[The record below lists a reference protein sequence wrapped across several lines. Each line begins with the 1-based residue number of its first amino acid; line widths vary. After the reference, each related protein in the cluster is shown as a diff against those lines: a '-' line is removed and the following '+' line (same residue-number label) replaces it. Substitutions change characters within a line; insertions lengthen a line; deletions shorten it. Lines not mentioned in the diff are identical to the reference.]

1 MSRIGVLGGMGPS
14 ATVDFMEKIIQ
25 LTPATRDQEHLP
37 VIVANLP
44 HVPDRSSAI
53 LGTGPD
59 PLSALLAGIDVLNDI
74 GVGVIA
80 IPCNSSHHWYA
91 QMVEHSRAPV
101 IHIAQ
106 SCVAAIATA
115 PSERPVRVA
124 VLATRGALASGFYQQ
139 ALRER
144 GIDFLVP
151 DATTG
156 QDHVDACIRAVKG
169 GDVQAGAAAF
179 ELALEALAATGAT
192 AVIMGC
198 TELPIAAKAANA
210 AGHSALTLIDSSL
223 ELARATV
230 AFALDKGWN
239 KPTWVS

>member
-14 ATVDFMEKIIQ
+14 ATVDFMDKIIQ

-59 PLSALLAGIDVLNDI
+59 PLDALLAGIDVLNDAN
-74 GVGVIA
+74 VGVIA

-91 QMVEHSRAPV
+91 QIAAHSRAPV

-115 PSERPVRVA
+115 SEDRPVRVA
-124 VLATRGALASGFYQQ
+124 VLATRGALASGFYQH

-151 DATTG
+151 DAATG

-169 GDVQAGAAAF
+169 GDVPAGAAAF
-179 ELALEALAATGAT
+179 GRALEALAATGAT

-198 TELPIAAKAANA
+198 TELPIAAQAAHA
-210 AGHSALTLIDSSL
+210 AEHTPLALVDSSL

>member
-1 MSRIGVLGGMGPS
+1 MSRIGVLGGLGPS
-14 ATVDFMEKIIQ
+14 ATVDFMDKIIQ

-59 PLSALLAGIDVLNDI
+59 PLAALLAGIDVLNGI
-74 GVGVIA
+74 GVGVVA
-80 IPCNSSHHWYA
+80 IPCNSAHHWYA
-91 QMVEHSRAPV
+91 QLSERSHAPV

-106 SCVAAIATA
+106 SCVAAIAS
-115 PSERPVRVA
+115 PSGNGAARVA
-124 VLATRGALASGFYQQ
+124 ILATRGALASGFYQQ
-139 ALRER
+139 ALSER
-144 GIDFLVP
+144 DIEFLVP
-151 DATTG
+151 DASTG
-156 QDHVDACIRAVKG
+156 QDHVDDCIRSVKG
-169 GDVQAGAAAF
+169 GDVAAGAAAF
-179 ELALEALAATGAT
+179 MRALQALAATGAT

-210 AGHSALTLIDSSL
+210 GEHTDMMLLDSSL

-230 AFALDKGWN
+230 DFALDKGWN

>member
-59 PLSALLAGIDVLNDI
+59 PLGALLAGIDVLNDI

-106 SCVAAIATA
+106 SCVAAIATT
-115 PSERPVRVA
+115 PGER
-124 VLATRGALASGFYQQ
+124 LATRGALASGFYQQ

-179 ELALEALAATGAT
+179 ELALEALSATGAT
-192 AVIMGC
+192 VVIMGC

-210 AGHSALTLIDSSL
+210 AGHSTLMLIDSSL

>member
-14 ATVDFMEKIIQ
+14 ATVDFMDKIIQ

-59 PLSALLAGIDVLNDI
+59 PLAALLAGIDVLNGI
-74 GVGVIA
+74 GVGVVA

-91 QMVEHSRAPV
+91 QMAAHSRAPV

-106 SCVAAIATA
+106 SCVAAIDATA
-115 PSERPVRVA
+115 RVA

-151 DATTG
+151 DATSG
-156 QDHVDACIRAVKG
+156 QDHVDDCIRAVKG
-169 GDVQAGAAAF
+169 GDVPAGAAAF
-179 ELALEALAATGAT
+179 GRALQALAATGAT

-198 TELPIAAKAANA
+198 TELPIAASAANS
-210 AGHSALTLIDSSL
+210 AGHSPLTLIDSSL